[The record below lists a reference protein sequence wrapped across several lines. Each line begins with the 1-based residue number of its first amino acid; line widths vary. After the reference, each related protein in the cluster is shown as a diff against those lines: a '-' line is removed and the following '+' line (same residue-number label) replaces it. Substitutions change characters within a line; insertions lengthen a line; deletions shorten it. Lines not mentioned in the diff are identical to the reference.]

1 MNRNM
6 KMFLRFSRW
15 FFPLVGF
22 IFFIFNNWQIQ
33 MILLAAVLLSSIF
46 ACIETL
52 AK

>member
-1 MNRNM
+1 M

-22 IFFIFNNWQIQ
+22 IFYFQQ
-33 MILLAAVLLSSIF
+33 LANSDDTVGSSFTIIHI